1 MEAIKIILGFI
12 FLVAVLGFILGA
24 YILSIIKINQEE
36 DLSKPNNDF
45 D

>member
-24 YILSIIKINQEE
+24 YIVIIEINKEE

>member
-24 YILSIIKINQEE
+24 YIAIIEISQEE

>member
-1 MEAIKIILGFI
+1 MEAIKIILGSI

-24 YILSIIKINQEE
+24 YIAIIEINQEE

>member
-24 YILSIIKINQEE
+24 YIAIIKINQEE